1 LIVSLRSV
9 KQKDWDYILK
19 LRNYEDFRSFFYEQH
34 IITKKEHYSYLK
46 KQKRNPNFFNWII
59 CHNSKDAGYLRV
71 LDNDV
76 SIMIEEKYHG
86 KDIGTMALKLLEKE
100 ACKLGIKK
108 LIGKVMIH
116 NKKSKR
122 IFVKNKYKL
131 RMWWFEKDIS

>member
-1 LIVSLRSV
+1 MMNRFFF
-9 KQKDWDYILK
+9 QKFYI
-19 LRNYEDFRSFFYEQH
+19 
-34 IITKKEHYSYLK
+34 IKKFCFH
-46 KQKRNPNFFNWII
+46 
-59 CHNSKDAGYLRV
+59 SKDAGYLRV

-86 KDIGTMALKLLEKE
+86 KDIGTMALKLLEEE